1 VSSTVIFNPLLADT
15 RADPYPTY
23 RQLRDEDPIHCSP
36 TSGAWFITR
45 YADCIELLRDPR
57 FSATRGRA
65 GNYEDEG
72 REVVPSMLTQDPPD
86 HTRLRNLVNR
96 AFLPR
101 VVEALSPRIEAWVTE
116 LLDAAQSR
124 GGMDLIKDFASPL
137 PIVVIAELMGVPVA
151 DRAIFE
157 AWSSS
162 DRTGS
167 KLDLEPDDPQA
178 GYFRALIAHRRAEPR
193 DDFLTRLMAA
203 DLTELELI
211 AMCRLILIAG
221 NETTVNVLGNGLLAL
236 LEHPDAMTRLRAEPG
251 LIETAVE
258 ELLRFDSPVQLT
270 GRVALEDIEWE
281 GKRIPAWSNV
291 VGILGAANR
300 DPEVFA
306 NPDEL
311 DLTRDPNPHLA
322 FGRGIHFCLGAPL
335 ARLTARIA
343 IRQVLERFPNFRLA
357 GKPELQRTVVLRG
370 RRRIPVAF

>member
-270 GRVALEDIEWE
+270 GRVALEDVEWE

-343 IRQVLERFPNFRLA
+343 IRQVLERLPNFRLA